1 MNAVKEMPAT
11 DLLTVED
18 GSRLAP
24 FELANL
30 SSSEFSSSASYDF
43 RPAPILGFSSS
54 GELPMGVVVTDC
66 IRVSEAPRLPVDYEA
81 KTTTS
86 VTLSGR
92 INRDQRIEVGPNQRI
107 RLTESAMVD
116 SHGGVVV
123 LLDDTNV
130 RLSGKFLLDGRT
142 VQFDEFPAIAPK
154 GSELSPA
161 PFLELVHGGLKT
173 KEAKAA

>member
-1 MNAVKEMPAT
+1 MNAVKETPNTALMA
-11 DLLTVED
+11 VED

-24 FELANL
+24 LESPNL
-30 SSSEFSSSASYDF
+30 SGSEFSPSSSFDF
-43 RPAPILGFSSS
+43 RPAPILGFATY
-54 GELPMGVVVTDC
+54 GELPMGVVVTDFL
-66 IRVSEAPRLPVDYEA
+66 RVTEAPRLPIDYEA

-86 VTLSGR
+86 VTLAGR

-107 RLTESAMVD
+107 RLTESAKVD
-116 SHGGVVV
+116 SHDGVVV

-154 GSELSPA
+154 GSALAPA
-161 PFLELVHGGLKT
+161 PFLELVHGGLQT